1 MCKNFH
7 HVMLLVKIKRGKI
20 VGSVHISYLLQQMG
34 DGKGDTTT
42 HGEAGNLTNPQKS
55 FKFKIS

>member
-20 VGSVHISYLLQQMG
+20 VGSVHISYLLQKMG

-42 HGEAGNLTNPQKS
+42 HGEDGN
-55 FKFKIS
+55 FD

>member
-1 MCKNFH
+1 MWKIFH
-7 HVMLLVKIKRGKI
+7 HVMLLAKIKRAKI

-42 HGEAGNLTNPQKS
+42 HGEDGN
-55 FKFKIS
+55 FD

>member
-7 HVMLLVKIKRGKI
+7 RVMLLVKIERGKI